1 MQAEKTT
8 HMYPKVFRVLFCMCF
23 KVVSSKG
30 SSHVLSVILE
40 CCLTHPNN
48 KLCTSLQNLHNRI
61 ETTSLAQLPKTFMM
75 VLRCQAGQAHY
86 IFWATLPADCMTGP
100 AKAYLLV
107 LLLRLVACEDDSGTE
122 IAVPRSVSKRP
133 DLRMPTKTLLS
144 LRNFARTCSLGVC
157 KERGLTLESVALLPT
172 SLHA

>member
-1 MQAEKTT
+1 
-8 HMYPKVFRVLFCMCF
+8 
-23 KVVSSKG
+23 
-30 SSHVLSVILE
+30 
-40 CCLTHPNN
+40 
-48 KLCTSLQNLHNRI
+48 
-61 ETTSLAQLPKTFMM
+61 
-75 VLRCQAGQAHY
+75 
-86 IFWATLPADCMTGP
+86 MTGP

-122 IAVPRSVSKRP
+122 FLYPRRFRSVLI
-133 DLRMPTKTLLS
+133 LRMSIKTLLS